1 MAVFF
6 VSNLSVK
13 QKLVV
18 ELRHQIVEL
27 LQKIKKE
34 DKYF

>member
-6 VSNLSVK
+6 IVDLSEY

-18 ELRHQIVEL
+18 ELLHRIVEL
-27 LQKIKKE
+27 LQKMKKE

>member
-6 VSNLSVK
+6 YHNLSEK

-18 ELRHQIVEL
+18 ELLHEIVEL
-27 LQKIKKE
+27 LQKMKKE

>member
-1 MAVFF
+1 MTVFF
-6 VSNLSVK
+6 ASNLSEK

-18 ELRHQIVEL
+18 ELLHEIVEL
-27 LQKIKKE
+27 LQKMKKE

>member
-6 VSNLSVK
+6 MFNLSVK

>member
-6 VSNLSVK
+6 VPDLSVK